1 MPSGMNIEEMMK
13 DPSMMAKAQEMMKDP
28 AAMAQMKE
36 MMGGSSTKT
45 APKTASPSI
54 DSVD

>member
-1 MPSGMNIEEMMK
+1 MNIEEMMK

-36 MMGGSSTKT
+36 MMGGSSTMAPTTT
-45 APKTASPSI
+45 APTAPSI